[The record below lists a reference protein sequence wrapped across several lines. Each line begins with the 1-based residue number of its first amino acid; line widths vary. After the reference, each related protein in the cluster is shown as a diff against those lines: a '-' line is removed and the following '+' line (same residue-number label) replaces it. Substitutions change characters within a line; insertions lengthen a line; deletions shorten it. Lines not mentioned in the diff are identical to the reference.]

1 MQLITIKILLLIH
14 GDPTTT
20 VYMKLYIY
28 LYEVKRLSNMPKNL
42 VYTTY
47 ANNTMRLYTNLTPC
61 KCFTFVVFLL
71 PITGEYL
78 KMSRPN

>member
-42 VYTTY
+42 VKFTIY
-47 ANNTMRLYTNLTPC
+47 ADNTMRLYTNLT
-61 KCFTFVVFLL
+61 LL
-71 PITGEYL
+71 
-78 KMSRPN
+78 